1 MRLVLSARNPWNAN
15 FCNEGGQV
23 IYKVE
28 SGPGLINHT
37 INISRVLPAGE
48 LEAEEVGA
56 SEAQFRD
63 VYELVAEIDYHYL
76 GTSYI
81 KYGGV
86 NWAVNSFFRKGE
98 FSFWG
103 R

>member
-1 MRLVLSARNPWNAN
+1 MLLVLSARNPWNAN
-15 FCNEGGQV
+15 YCNEGGQV

-28 SGPGLINHT
+28 SPGLITHA

-48 LEAEEVGA
+48 LEAAEVGA
-56 SEAQFRD
+56 SEPHFRD
-63 VYELVAEIDYHYL
+63 VYELVAEIDYHYF

-81 KYGGV
+81 KYGGA
-86 NWAVNSFFRKGE
+86 NLAVKDFFRKGG

>member
-1 MRLVLSARNPWNAN
+1 MRLILSTDPWNAN
-15 FCNEGGQV
+15 YCTEGGQV

-28 SGPGLINHT
+28 SGPGLINRNM
-37 INISRVLPAGE
+37 NISRVLPA
-48 LEAEEVGA
+48 GA

-86 NWAVNSFFRKGE
+86 NLAVKDFFRKGE

>member
-28 SGPGLINHT
+28 SPGLITRT

-48 LEAEEVGA
+48 AEGVGA

-63 VYELVAEIDYHYL
+63 VYELVAEIDYHFF

-86 NWAVNSFFRKGE
+86 NLAVNDFFRKGG

>member
-1 MRLVLSARNPWNAN
+1 MRLILSARNPWNAN
-15 FCNEGGQV
+15 YCNEGGQV

-28 SGPGLINHT
+28 SPGLITRT

-48 LEAEEVGA
+48 EVVA
-56 SEAQFRD
+56 NEAQFRD
-63 VYELVAEIDYHYL
+63 VYELVAEIDYHYF
-76 GTSYI
+76 GTSHI

-86 NWAVNSFFRKGE
+86 NSAVNDFFRKGG